1 MTIILFPLKAFTFLL
16 HHARDFF
23 LYWQGALKVR
33 RRVTLMVLT
42 VSAIFGICWGIDTI
56 LHLLEEIGSYKL
68 SPYAIPIA
76 HTMIMFNSTVN
87 PFAYALIN
95 QRFREKMKG
104 MIYCTSS
111 SSEARAHA
119 ARKPNEIEMI
129 NQPRKQYQVSGS
141 EGLEDLETNSSS
153 RTLSTS
159 NGSNMI

>member
-1 MTIILFPLKAFTFLL
+1 MTIILFPSKAFIFLL
-16 HHARDFF
+16 YHARDFF
-23 LYWQGALKVR
+23 LYWQGVLRVR

-104 MIYCTSS
+104 MIYCISS

-119 ARKPNEIEMI
+119 GRKPNEIEMI
-129 NQPRKQYQVSGS
+129 NQRRQQYQVSGR